1 MAGTKVSSAAALLE
15 LLPAPARARL
25 IAPDLLSGDS
35 GCGDTSFRL
44 LTEFGRLAFASLL
57 FADIGQTFEHIEAIP
72 DLVDGKRMIEPIG
85 CKHSVALLLR
95 TVPESDKSQ
104 LTCG

>member
-1 MAGTKVSSAAALLE
+1 MLVEAGALPSGNSLAQEQAYDACQAGSVITELMDSRAAAVRE
-15 LLPAPARARL
+15 CTAPLRL
-25 IAPDLLSGDS
+25 HG
-35 GCGDTSFRL
+35 
-44 LTEFGRLAFASLL
+44 
-57 FADIGQTFEHIEAIP
+57 H
-72 DLVDGKRMIEPIG
+72 DGKRMIEPIG